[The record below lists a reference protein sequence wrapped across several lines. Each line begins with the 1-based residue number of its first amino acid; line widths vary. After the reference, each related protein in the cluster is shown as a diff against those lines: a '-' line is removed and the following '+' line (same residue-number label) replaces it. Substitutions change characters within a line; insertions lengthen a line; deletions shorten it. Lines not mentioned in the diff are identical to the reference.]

1 MFEILDA
8 RSPSLREQFT
18 RSSGDL
24 LPGPLQYIE
33 ASRLTSSRSVRLFTC
48 QRAHKQLHTSVK
60 TFVFSVVFP
69 QPAVLF
75 PVRGGGILSSSSVL
89 STAVA
94 KIFPA
99 ANRSRETGFCSR
111 SIVTVLQTQRAADIS
126 TFAAVQ
132 APRQIPAVGLNPTQ
146 AVQSVTGGLC
156 SPNPNLS
163 SGINFLVCVASRH
176 SLRRLDITPRAQA
189 GS

>member
-60 TFVFSVVFP
+60 TFVSSVVI
-69 QPAVLF
+69 
-75 PVRGGGILSSSSVL
+75 PVRGGGILSSRSVL

-94 KIFPA
+94 KIFPQRSA
-99 ANRSRETGFCSR
+99 AAKSAGFRLQLSQCCKRNGQPTSR
-111 SIVTVLQTQRAADIS
+111 
-126 TFAAVQ
+126 FAAVQ
-132 APRQIPAVGLNPTQ
+132 APRQTSAVGLNPTK

-156 SPNPNLS
+156 FA
-163 SGINFLVCVASRH
+163 IR
-176 SLRRLDITPRAQA
+176 
-189 GS
+189 